1 MVERKGHVPMRY
13 RFMLIHHQLDV
24 LNNAEIDRKSI
35 LSTGAGGGGT
45 WPLFLVLLVLL
56 FFYHIFKKW
65 SCYRIH
71 YEGCP
76 PPYPTLFENDATF
89 DCQHSKQSE
98 QKTNCCWFILVLNGG
113 TFERETQH
121 GNNAAL

>member
-1 MVERKGHVPMRY
+1 MIENQLAQGWEGGDMASFSCASRY
-13 RFMLIHHQLDV
+13 
-24 LNNAEIDRKSI
+24 
-35 LSTGAGGGGT
+35 
-45 WPLFLVLLVLL
+45 
-56 FFYHIFKKW
+56 FFFIIYLKNGPAIAFIMKAA
-65 SCYRIH
+65 
-71 YEGCP
+71 

-89 DCQHSKQSE
+89 DCQHSIQSE